1 MKLTVQPKYISI
13 ALHALIWSVLLL
25 LPYFVSGPENNFRI
39 GIIPGVFFTLAGLVH
54 MGVFYGNAFFL
65 YPRLYN
71 RRYWWL
77 YILASIALI
86 MAASGLKG
94 LMVKAWFPG
103 VLENHMAGR
112 FVFGSTMPF
121 YLISIIYRRI
131 IDKMRHERELRERQ
145 ATQLLTELKFLR
157 SQISPHFL
165 FNVLT
170 NMVSLAR
177 KKSDQLEP
185 ALITL
190 ADLMRYMLYDTQGKK
205 VPLQKEIAYLN
216 SYIALQKLRFGSD
229 VDVALHIAADTDN
242 LLIEPML
249 LIPFVEN
256 AFKHGTGQQGP
267 NTMNVALAVNN
278 GVMTYEVSNPYTDE
292 PDASKDDS
300 SGIGLAN
307 VQTRLE
313 LLYKHKY
320 TLNVRKDNN
329 LFHITLT
336 LKLA

>member
-1 MKLTVQPKYISI
+1 MKLHVPPKYITI
-13 ALHALIWSVLLL
+13 AMHALIWSVLLL
-25 LPYFVSGPENNFRI
+25 LPYFVSGPENDFRI
-39 GIIPGVFFTLAGLVH
+39 GMIPGAFFTLAGLVH
-54 MGVFYGNAFFL
+54 MGVFYGNAYFL
-65 YPRLYN
+65 YPKLYN

-77 YILASIALI
+77 YIIASIVLI
-86 MAASGLKG
+86 AAASGLKG
-94 LMVKAWFPG
+94 GMLRAWFPG

-121 YLISIIYRRI
+121 YVISIVYRRI
-131 IDKMRHERELRERQ
+131 IDKMRQEREQRERQ

-205 VPLQKEIAYLN
+205 VALQKEIAYLN

-229 VDVALHIAADTDN
+229 VDVDLHIAANTEG
-242 LLIEPML
+242 LQIEPML

-256 AFKHGTGQQGP
+256 AFKHGTGSAGP
-267 NTMNVALAVNN
+267 NTMAVHLSVSN

-292 PDASKDDS
+292 PGASKDDS

-313 LLYKHKY
+313 LLYRNKY
-320 TLNVRKDNN
+320 TLHIRKDNN

-336 LKLA
+336 LKLV